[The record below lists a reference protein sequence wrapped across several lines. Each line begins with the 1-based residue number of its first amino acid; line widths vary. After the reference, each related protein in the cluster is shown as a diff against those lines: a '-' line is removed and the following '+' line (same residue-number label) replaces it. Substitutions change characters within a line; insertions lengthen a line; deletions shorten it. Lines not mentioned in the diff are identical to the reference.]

1 MERRCCLCQRT
12 QAGDGGGDDVECA
25 VDLVGS
31 GEAGEGE
38 AQAGAGLGRGESHGE
53 EDMRG
58 LGGAGLAG
66 RAEAGGDALHV
77 ERDEECLGVDA
88 VEAQVGGVGRAVGG
102 LGSTRTIDVRV
113 GDCGEQALL
122 ETVAQGGEL
131 LWSVGVEPC
140 EGEFGGAAEGDDA
153 GDVFGAGSA
162 LALLRSPVEERRK
175 MHVFADEEDACALR
189 GVHLVAGD
197 GEDVDVLE
205 RSGEVEWELGGGLY
219 GVGVNEDSGI
229 VGLGDAGV
237 LPDAPNSRTIHALP
251 SSLCLKA
258 VTTTLSDD
266 NTKRGFE
273 GVGVDEA
280 GARGSEVGDV
290 DVAAAQGLRGIEDGV
305 VLDLGGDDV
314 GWLAFVD
321 EGL

>member
-38 AQAGAGLGRGESHGE
+38 AQAGAGLGGGESHGE

-88 VEAQVGGVGRAVGG
+88 VDAQVGGVWRAVGG

-122 ETVAQGGEL
+122 ELVAQGGEL

-162 LALLRSPVEERRK
+162 LALLRAAVEERRK

-229 VGLGDAGV
+229 VGLGDAGELADGLDGSGLV
-237 LPDAPNSRTIHALP
+237 VGEHDGDEFGVR
-251 SSLCLKA
+251 
-258 VTTTLSDD
+258 
-266 NTKRGFE
+266 TKRGFE

-290 DVAAAQGLRGIEDGV
+290 DVAAAQGLSGIEDGV

-321 EGL
+321 EGP